1 MIYVQFAWVGEKI
14 NVERDFERSNKLKNE
29 LNTIALGRNQCIV
42 YIAVG

>member
-1 MIYVQFAWVGEKI
+1 MIYVQFAWVGERI
-14 NVERDFERSNKLKNE
+14 NVEDFERSNKLKNE